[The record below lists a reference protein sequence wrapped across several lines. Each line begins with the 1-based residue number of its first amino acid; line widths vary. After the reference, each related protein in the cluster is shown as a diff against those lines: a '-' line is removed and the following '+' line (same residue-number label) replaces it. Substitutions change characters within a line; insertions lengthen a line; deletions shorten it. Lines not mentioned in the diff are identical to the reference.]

1 MLNDPNDK
9 PFEMTSQEPAD
20 VGDNTPVSAESAE
33 MAPATASPARGP
45 KTDRALWFTIGG
57 ITIAACCVVF
67 VLVFNFLRSD
77 PFANLFAGYDYE
89 TPTPFPTVS
98 ARDLTAT
105 QRAWIPPSAQPTFA
119 SVSEAKKA
127 AEERVIWP
135 LEYFAERYP
144 DQPDI
149 NQPGDVYLYNI
160 FLGADQSALWD
171 YGWCTTTQEILE
183 QNFAQMKV
191 EFIVNGNALNNDALA
206 VREYDRGNDAGR
218 CRDLTALITYWPSGT
233 HHLDVN
239 VTFLTPT
246 DDGWNVYPAG
256 THTFRY
262 YVNVK

>member
-9 PFEMTSQEPAD
+9 PFEMTSQEPTD
-20 VGDNTPVSAESAE
+20 IGDNTPVIADSAPS
-33 MAPATASPARGP
+33 TASPAQGP
-45 KTDRALWFTIGG
+45 RTDRALWFTVGG

-77 PFANLFAGYDYE
+77 PFANLFAGYDFD

-98 ARDLTAT
+98 ARDMTAT
-105 QRAWIPPSAQPTFA
+105 QRAWTPPSAQPTFA
-119 SVSEAKKA
+119 SMSETKKA
-127 AEERVIWP
+127 VEEQALWS
-135 LEYFAERYP
+135 LAFYAERYP

-149 NQPGDVYLYNI
+149 NQPGDVYLFNV
-160 FLGADQSALWD
+160 FLGADRSALWE

-191 EFIVNGNALNNDALA
+191 EFIVNGKVLSNDAL
-206 VREYDRGNDAGR
+206 VIRDYDRANTSGR
-218 CRDLTALITYWPSGT
+218 CRDLTALIAHWPRGT

-239 VTFLTPT
+239 VTFLKPT

-262 YVNVK
+262 FVNVK

>member
-1 MLNDPNDK
+1 MSNDPNDK
-9 PFEMTSQEPAD
+9 PFEMTSQEPSD
-20 VGDNTPVSAESAE
+20 IGDNTPISAESAE
-33 MAPATASPARGP
+33 VAPEAARPAQGQ
-45 KTDRALWFTIGG
+45 KTDRALWFTVGG

-77 PFANLFAGYDYE
+77 PFANLFAMDDYN

-105 QRAWIPPSAQPTFA
+105 QRAWTPPSAQPTFA

-127 AEERVIWP
+127 AEERTVWP
-135 LEYFAERYP
+135 LAYFAERYP

-149 NQPGDVYLYNI
+149 NQPGDVYLYNV
-160 FLGADQSALWD
+160 FLSADQSAIWD
-171 YGWCTTTQEILE
+171 YGWCATTQEILE
-183 QNFAQMKV
+183 RNFAQMKV
-191 EFIVNGNALNNDALA
+191 EFIVNGKTLSADLV
-206 VREYDRGNDAGR
+206 VRDYDRGNDSGR
-218 CRDLTALITYWPSGT
+218 CRDHTALITHWPSGA

-239 VTFLTPT
+239 VTFLIPT

-262 YVNVK
+262 FVNVK

>member
-1 MLNDPNDK
+1 MSNDPNDK
-9 PFEMTSQEPAD
+9 PFEMTSQEPSD
-20 VGDNTPVSAESAE
+20 IGDNTPISAESAE
-33 MAPATASPARGP
+33 VAPEAARPAQGQR
-45 KTDRALWFTIGG
+45 TDRALWFTIGG
-57 ITIAACCVVF
+57 ITITACCVVF

-77 PFANLFAGYDYE
+77 PFAELFAMDDFS

-98 ARDLTAT
+98 VRDLTAT

-119 SVSEAKKA
+119 SALETKKA
-127 AEERVIWP
+127 VEEQTGWP
-135 LEYFAERYP
+135 LESFAERYP

-149 NQPGDVYLYNI
+149 NQPGDVYLFNI
-160 FLGADQSALWD
+160 FISADQSALWD

-191 EFIVNGNALNNDALA
+191 EFIVNGKVLSADALA
-206 VREYDRGNDAGR
+206 IRDYDRENNNGR
-218 CRDLTALITYWPSGT
+218 CRDMNALITHWPSGT

-239 VTFLTPT
+239 VTFLKPT

-262 YVNVK
+262 YVNVQ